1 MTPQTVAHQAP
12 LSVGFLRQ
20 EYWTG
25 YCSLLQGI
33 FPTQGSNLGLLHCR
47 QILYHLSHQE
57 STFQFNKEILKNK
70 YKKMKPPNYLSIR
83 EQLTKFCTAILWV
96 TMQLWNTIKFIS
108 RLRGFPSSS
117 VGKASPGWPL
127 HKRAHCSLFL
137 FTCCTNSCPLPNSES
152 EDSHPFLIWKWRV
165 RCLEAQVPCVQGVQ
179 VIWVRVWRLRITR
192 PLCTLGRADQ
202 LVQLIP

>member
-12 LSVGFLRQ
+12 PSVGFLRQ

-108 RLRGFPSSS
+108 RLRGFLSSS
-117 VGKASPGWPL
+117 VGKASPGWPP
-127 HKRAHCSLFL
+127 HKRAHCSLS
-137 FTCCTNSCPLPNSES
+137 CSPAAPIPASCPTLSLKIHTHSSSGNGG
-152 EDSHPFLIWKWRV
+152 
-165 RCLEAQVPCVQGVQ
+165 CA
-179 VIWVRVWRLRITR
+179 VWRPRYPVSREFRLY
-192 PLCTLGRADQ
+192 G
-202 LVQLIP
+202 